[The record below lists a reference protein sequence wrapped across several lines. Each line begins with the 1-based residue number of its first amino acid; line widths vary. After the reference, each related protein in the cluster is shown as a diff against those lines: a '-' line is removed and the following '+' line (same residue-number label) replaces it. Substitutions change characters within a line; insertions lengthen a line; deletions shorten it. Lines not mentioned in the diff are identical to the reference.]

1 MPKLRRDSL
10 QRNERLTDHRT
21 GHRTGHPT
29 GASREN
35 PPRPAA
41 PPAPGDLPAS
51 ITFFVTQSQRE
62 AVLRVIRPF
71 GRRRGEALLRALRAR
86 TPKGGA

>member
-1 MPKLRRDSL
+1 MPKLRRDPL
-10 QRNERLTDHRT
+10 QRNERLT
-21 GHRTGHPT
+21 GHRIGP
-29 GASREN
+29 ALEN

-41 PPAPGDLPAS
+41 PSAPGDLPAS

-62 AVLRVIRPF
+62 AVLRAIRPF